1 MPKKKPVKKQPL
13 KEQLK
18 AFSEISKAIS
28 SDLSLDDILKLIV
41 SVTARLLKS
50 NICSIQLLNKDRKEL
65 IIKATQS
72 ISEEY
77 IKKPPLKVGEG
88 VSGRAVLENRPI
100 AVKDITLEGEYKYHD
115 LAKKEGLASLLC
127 IPLSIKGRTIG
138 VINLYTPKTH
148 DFTRTEI
155 EALSS
160 IANLAAVAIENTEL
174 LDETVKVHEE
184 LRTRK
189 LMERAKGLLMREE
202 GLTEEEAYL
211 RIQRFSMDTRKSM
224 GAVAESII
232 MAYNLRRR

>member
-1 MPKKKPVKKQPL
+1 MPKKKAAKKQPL

-28 SDLSLDDILKLIV
+28 SDLSLEDILKLIV

-50 NICSIQLLNKDRKEL
+50 NICSIQLLDREKKEL
-65 IIKATQS
+65 VIKATQS

-77 IKKPPLKVGEG
+77 NKKPPLKIGEG
-88 VSGRAVLENRPI
+88 IAGRAVLENKPI
-100 AVKDITLEGEYKYHD
+100 AIKDITLETEYKYRD
-115 LAKKEGLASLLC
+115 IAKKEGLASLLC
-127 IPLSIKGRTIG
+127 IPLSLKGRTIG

-148 DFTRTEI
+148 DFTQSEI

-189 LMERAKGLLMREE
+189 LMERAKGILMKEE
-202 GLTEEEAYL
+202 GLSEEEAYL

-232 MAYNLRRR
+232 LAYNLRRR